1 MLGFFIEQSFLL
13 ECVLECLW
21 KVMLCTDLSLL
32 VLYSKAFQVM
42 DDNKVFHKNRETF
55 LVICNVCFV
64 QNLNELI
71 WKMF

>member
-1 MLGFFIEQSFLL
+1 
-13 ECVLECLW
+13 
-21 KVMLCTDLSLL
+21 MLCTDHSLL

-42 DDNKVFHKNRETF
+42 DDKVFHKNRETF